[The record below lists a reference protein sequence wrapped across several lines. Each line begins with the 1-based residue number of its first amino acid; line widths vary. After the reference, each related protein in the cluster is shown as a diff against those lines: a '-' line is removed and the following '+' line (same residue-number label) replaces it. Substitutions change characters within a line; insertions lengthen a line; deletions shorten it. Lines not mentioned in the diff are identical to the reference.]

1 MSENSSGIFNFII
14 LLMIVILIGINYVI
28 YSKMSCPICPTCPPI
43 KECLSC
49 PVPSSQG
56 LINYII
62 NTIIND
68 VNNISANNYD
78 VILQKYFVLNQDIT
92 SDKIK
97 IAFFDKIKK
106 EIVDKKYLLDPI
118 NIVYLNLT
126 NDDKDKFKKKY
137 NTGIIPNPLF
147 VINGINLIFGFQ
159 NDPSLLKIFIDL
171 TLF

>member
-1 MSENSSGIFNFII
+1 MSENSSGLFNFII
-14 LLMIVILIGINYVI
+14 VIMIIILIGLNYII
-28 YSKMSCPICPTCPPI
+28 YTKMSCPSCPTCPPI

-68 VNNISANNYD
+68 INNINANNYD
-78 VILQKYFVLNQDIT
+78 VILQKYFVLNQDII
-92 SDKIK
+92 SDKAK

-106 EIVDKKYLLDPI
+106 EIVDKKYLLEPI

-126 NDDKDKFKKKY
+126 NDDKEKFKKKY
-137 NTGIIPNPLF
+137 STGIIPNPLF
-147 VINGINLIFGFQ
+147 VINGMNLIFGFQ

-171 TLF
+171 SLF